1 MRKIINFLLTM
12 LILWVGSQYFNPYVH
27 IDLTK
32 TLIIATVLM
41 FAMSIAFGYIMVFSA
56 LLTPILIGCL
66 PLLIS
71 FIMAPFLKIIELCL
85 LNKYLV
91 GFHIYGFWTYVLLGV
106 IMFIFSI
113 EIKTKSK

>member
-12 LILWVGSQYFNPYVH
+12 FVLWVGSQYFYPYIR
-27 IDLTK
+27 IDSTK

-41 FAMSIAFGYIMVFSA
+41 FAMSIAFGYIMLLSA
-56 LLTPILIGCL
+56 FLTPILIGCL
-66 PLLIS
+66 PLLITV
-71 FIMAPFLKIIELCL
+71 ILVPFLKIIELWI

-91 GFHIYGFWTYVLLGV
+91 GFHIYGFGTYVLLGV

-113 EIKTKSK
+113 EIKTKTK